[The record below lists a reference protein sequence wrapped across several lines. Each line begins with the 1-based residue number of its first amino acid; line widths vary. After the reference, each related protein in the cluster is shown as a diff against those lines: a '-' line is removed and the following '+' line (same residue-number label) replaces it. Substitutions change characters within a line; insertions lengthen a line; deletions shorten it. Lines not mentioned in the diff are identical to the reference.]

1 MSTAGDR
8 AAVILAS
15 GSPRRR
21 ELLEQLGLTFA
32 IAVPDVDES
41 PLPGED
47 PIAYVGRVA
56 VDKVN
61 AVVAPDALVIA
72 ADTTV
77 EIDGAIIAKPIDI
90 ADAREMLRRLSGRTH
105 AVHTGVAIR
114 RGDRCVTATVT
125 SLVTFLALSDEIID
139 WYVTTGEPLDKAG
152 AYAIQGAGAVLVE
165 GVEGSVSNIIG
176 LPLHKVVE
184 LATQLGVNLLAKS

>member
-1 MSTAGDR
+1 MSTAADLT
-8 AAVILAS
+8 AIILAS

-21 ELLEQLGLTFA
+21 ELLEQLGLTFE
-32 IAVPDVDES
+32 VTPPDVDES
-41 PLPGED
+41 PLTGEV
-47 PIAYVGRVA
+47 PAEYVGRIA
-56 VDKVN
+56 LDKVN

>member
-21 ELLEQLGLTFA
+21 ELPEQLGLTFA